1 MFTEVG
7 VPQRVVEVEL
17 EPPRRGEVL
26 VRLLASG
33 VCHSDLSYIDGTW
46 PIPLPIVLGH
56 EGCAVIEDVGEGVD
70 PARIGDRVVLT
81 FSPPCGHCRFCLE
94 GRSNLCTTAAAGL
107 DGGHLGDGTTRLR
120 LGGAPVHHLAFVSS
134 FAHHAVVPLAG
145 TVPITDELDPT
156 LACLLGCGVTTGV
169 MSVTRRANV
178 RPAEAVLVLG
188 CGGIGLAAVMG
199 AELVSA
205 DPIVAVDPLAAKREL
220 ALEVGATHVLDPSA
234 GDIREQVRE
243 IVPGGVDHSFVAV
256 GVQGVAEQ
264 AFACTRAGG
273 TTVLIGQ
280 PSMSTAMRLPI
291 YDATQFEHT
300 VLGSNLGAAVPAL
313 HVPGLARLAASGALG
328 LERLVTHRF
337 DLEQIEQAVA
347 TTASGQAGRV
357 VIDLRSQG

>member
-1 MFTEVG
+1 VFTAVG
-7 VPQRVVEVEL
+7 EPQRVVELEL

-56 EGCAVIEDVGEGVD
+56 EGCGVIEEVGDGVD
-70 PARIGDRVVLT
+70 PGRVGDRVVLT

-94 GRSNLCTTAAAGL
+94 GRSNLCSTAAAGL

-120 LGGAPVHHLAFVSS
+120 LDGAPVHHLAFVSS
-134 FAHHAVVPLAG
+134 FAHYAVVPLAG
-145 TVPITDELDPT
+145 TVPITEELDPT

-178 RPAEAVLVLG
+178 RPAESVLILG

-199 AELVSA
+199 AALVTA
-205 DPIVAVDPLAAKREL
+205 EPVIAVDPLAAKREL
-220 ALEVGATHVLDPSA
+220 AVEVGATHAIDPMA
-234 GDIREQVRE
+234 GDVREQVRE
-243 IVPGGVDHSFVAV
+243 LAPGGVDHSFVAV
-256 GVQGVAEQ
+256 GVEGVAEQ
-264 AFACTRAGG
+264 AFACTRDGG

-280 PSMSTAMRLPI
+280 PSMSTTMRLPI

-313 HVPGLARLAASGALG
+313 HVPGLARLAASGALP

-337 DLEQIEQAVA
+337 GLEQIEEAVA
-347 TTASGQAGRV
+347 MTASGRAGRV
-357 VIDLRSQG
+357 VIDLR